1 MKTHPLTSFIA
12 VGALLP
18 LAAWADDTRGQN
30 TIQREAYDPR
40 PSETR
45 SGPPTPRVEET
56 RDQARDPSLQREMR
70 ESREDTTE
78 SLHTSTTGGAAA
90 AAGVERL
97 SQEQVE
103 QRVTASELIGTK
115 VVDREG
121 QEVGKVK
128 DIGLTAV
135 APQLGP
141 DISTRAVARSASE
154 SPRTERTAGS
164 GLSQPWTQ
172 QTAGSG
178 TKEARVLVRPSRALG
193 AGDALVAI
201 PATQLHREGDA
212 LRIDLS
218 REELRALVG
227 EQDASR
233 VSMNE

>member
-1 MKTHPLTSFIA
+1 MKTQPILSLIA

-18 LAAWADDTRGQN
+18 LAAWGDDARTQN

-45 SGPPTPRVEET
+45 SGPPTSRMTESTELRSRQET
-56 RDQARDPSLQREMR
+56 RETAEPIHSSATTPAL
-70 ESREDTTE
+70 TE
-78 SLHTSTTGGAAA
+78 SGAVG
-90 AAGVERL
+90 AGIERL

-103 QRVTASELIGTK
+103 HRLTASELIGTK

-121 QEVGKVK
+121 QEIGKVK
-128 DIGLTAV
+128 DIGLTTV
-135 APQLGP
+135 APQLAAETETRTIARNSP
-141 DISTRAVARSASE
+141 DSAPSAP
-154 SPRTERTAGS
+154 SS

-172 QTAGSG
+172 SG
-178 TKEARVLVRPSRALG
+178 GATKEARVLVRPSRALG

-218 REELRALVG
+218 REELRSLVG
-227 EQDASR
+227 EQEASR
-233 VSMNE
+233 VSMNP